1 MKKLFFLVCL
11 IAVGIVVTSCGG
23 LSSGDF
29 YVKYTDENGKDVNFG
44 TSSLGYSYSMGIY
57 MNTFGGTPQKVAQF
71 KMKDGSDIAA
81 EGMNGKE
88 IDIMIWESTESIVW
102 NTAEFDPAKTFT
114 GTIESVEFF
123 KDGMMGDKTYKVKG
137 KFNADKFKNGEFCL
151 QVNL

>member
-11 IAVGIVVTSCGG
+11 IAIGIVVTSCGG
-23 LSSGDF
+23 LGSGDF
-29 YVKYTDENGKDVNFG
+29 YVKYTDEGGKDVNFG

-71 KMKDGSDIAA
+71 MMKDGSDIAA

-88 IDIMIWESTESIVW
+88 MDIMIWESTESIVW

-151 QVNL
+151 QVNI